1 MQTSDKNDIEGLRDA
16 IRVLTPN
23 FQTWIGAALDEL
35 VSLRAQADA
44 RPVGQAG
51 TMPGTDGFTMACFKA
66 TDVPVGTNLYTHPE
80 ASAHPICVKC
90 GDGIMAHDPG
100 TCGNCYFMGA
110 EASAPGLSD
119 EQADEILGKLESLL
133 LIKGQSW
140 RAAKDDL
147 LATIRASA
155 ATVAEPSE
163 TATSPLTVP
172 EMPPLPPHDAPCP
185 VEFVTWALRVR
196 DLLQSVLRITAQKAE
211 PSVDAVGGLK
221 AQTTIT
227 LRQAESLLQ
236 FFGGHDAEV
245 AIAKY
250 DGGLI
255 AWCTECPEEG
265 SCWLGKTEIDDELA
279 DKGRPQSAQ
288 QQAEP
293 GADER
298 AALANWLACWDAAE
312 AEGLQDALHD
322 AKNVRSA
329 AAERLADLIERR
341 IAHGVEP
348 ARTALAAQS
357 GQRAGV
363 AEDDVLDAV
372 RAALPEFSQ
381 QDDYLLAHGAS
392 LMSEESHEI
401 IHLDTLKKIVAA
413 VLAAAPTQQQ
423 EGGS

>member
-44 RPVGQAG
+44 RPYSDDEHTLMCA
-51 TMPGTDGFTMACFKA
+51 AE
-66 TDVPVGTNLYTHPE
+66 NLRSVE
-80 ASAHPICVKC
+80 RNSDAAFRLASKLDDMRKRGVVRPI
-90 GDGIMAHDPG
+90 
-100 TCGNCYFMGA
+100 

-119 EQADEILGKLESLL
+119 EEIEDLAFGYCPSGKIGELKEFAYAIL
-133 LIKGQSW
+133 
-140 RAAKDDL
+140 
-147 LATIRASA
+147 TRASA
-155 ATVAEPSE
+155 ATTCVACEGSPSAENNPCAVCGRAATVAEQTDDAKRLEHIVAIGWEGLRTAWERFGEDHDCE
-163 TATSPLTVP
+163 TALEEIRAVI
-172 EMPPLPPHDAPCP
+172 DADR
-185 VEFVTWALRVR
+185 A
-196 DLLQSVLRITAQKAE
+196 
-211 PSVDAVGGLK
+211 
-221 AQTTIT
+221 
-227 LRQAESLLQ
+227 
-236 FFGGHDAEV
+236 
-245 AIAKY
+245 
-250 DGGLI
+250 
-255 AWCTECPEEG
+255 
-265 SCWLGKTEIDDELA
+265 
-279 DKGRPQSAQ
+279 RPQSAQ